1 MFNTTRWNRRRYNA
15 YAPIYDA
22 VAARLLHEPRQ
33 ASLRQVTWK
42 SGMRVLLDGAGT
54 GLDLPLLPRDVE
66 VDATDL
72 SAAMIRRAVRRAAGL
87 ERDVDCRVMDA
98 EALDYPDDSFDVV
111 VMHFIVAVMPDPAR
125 GLAEAYRV
133 LKPGGRLC
141 LLDKFQPDHRPAG
154 TGRRLLNAM
163 TSALATDITR
173 QATPLLDS
181 AGFIIERDTPVML
194 GSVVRAIT
202 ATKP

>member
-54 GLDLPLLPRDVE
+54 GLDLPLLPRDVG

-72 SAAMIRRAVRRAAGL
+72 SAAMIRRTARRAADL

-98 EALDYPDDSFDVV
+98 EALDYPDDGFDVV

-141 LLDKFQPDHRPAG
+141 LLDKFQPDYRPAG
-154 TGRRLLNAM
+154 TGRRLLNAV